1 MSCYAA
7 GVELPDVS
15 VIIVTYNTAD
25 LIGECLSSVE
35 RDEGPA
41 REIFVVDNA
50 STDGGAELLR
60 KNHQKIRLTA
70 NKENRGFAAA
80 NNQVLPLCRG
90 RYIFYLNPDTKLV
103 GSGVIG
109 RCVRF
114 MDANPKIGL
123 AGVKL
128 VNPDGS
134 LQESVSLRYPGQKF
148 AGAEVAGLKGKI
160 ACVMGAGMIA
170 RTNLIR
176 DLNGFDESFTL
187 YGEDQDLCLRVRR
200 AGYEIGYIEDA
211 VVMHYGGQ
219 SERRSLPAE
228 VWRKKTF
235 AEYLFYRKHY
245 SPGAVARIRRADLRK
260 ARFRL
265 FTLRPS
271 IPFTRDKAT
280 AEGKRIKYRA
290 ICDTLN
296 EMTQN
301 EVIDGKS

>member
-15 VIIVTYNTAD
+15 VVIVTYNTAD

-50 STDGGAELLR
+50 STDGGAELLC
-60 KNHQKIRLTA
+60 NSHPEINLIA

-80 NNQVLPLCRG
+80 NNQALPLCRG
-90 RYIFYLNPDTKLV
+90 RYIFYLNPDTKLAASDV
-103 GSGVIG
+103 FQK
-109 RCVRF
+109 CVRF
-114 MDANPKIGL
+114 MDVNPHIGL

-134 LQESVSLRYPGQKF
+134 LQESVSYRYPGEKLTR
-148 AGAEVAGLKGKI
+148 GEVARLKGEI

-170 RTNLIR
+170 RA
-176 DLNGFDESFTL
+176 DLVRKLGGFDESFTL
-187 YGEDQDLCLRVRR
+187 YGEDQDLCLRIRK
-200 AGYEIGYIEDA
+200 AGYEIGFIEGA
-211 VVMHYGGQ
+211 VVLHYGGQ
-219 SERRSLPAE
+219 SERLSLPAE

-235 AEYLFYRKHY
+235 AEYHFYRKHY
-245 SPGAVARIRRADLRK
+245 SSHSVARIRRADLLK
-260 ARFRL
+260 ARYRL
-265 FTLRPS
+265 LTLG
-271 IPFTRDKAT
+271 IMKMFAKINTEADEKMV
-280 AEGKRIKYRA
+280 KYRA
-290 ICDTLN
+290 ICNALEELKQD
-296 EMTQN
+296 